1 MLLCVTLYGTDVRM
15 VTANMAGMYDCL
27 IWNCCMVTANKA
39 GMYDLIWYRC
49 MVTANMAHMYD
60 PLVVGLHSLCTRKW

>member
-1 MLLCVTLYGTDVRM
+1 MTLYGTDVHM

-27 IWNCCMVTANKA
+27 VWN
-39 GMYDLIWYRC
+39 RC

-60 PLVVGLHSLCTRKW
+60 PLVVSLHSLRTRKW